1 MQQIELLTIELL
13 IVIVAAVLMDIILG
27 ELPSRLHPVVWIGKS
42 IEKLKSLF
50 LSTSKTKNRF
60 SGLIMTL
67 LIIIMFTVLFSIIQ
81 YISSFN
87 YIFYLLVASIILS
100 TTFAIRSLVNFVH
113 DVYVNI
119 NEDLEKGRKS
129 VSFLVSRETSNLSSE
144 NVVSAAI
151 ETLTENITDS
161 VVSPI
166 FYIFIFGFMG
176 NILLYLIHPSVTINP
191 FLINNI
197 SFQDPLL
204 NFLSASGIGYSWYQF
219 PIILAVLAGVSY
231 RVVNTLDAMIGY
243 KNPEN
248 IDIGWFPARLDDIL
262 NYIPARITGFL
273 VVLASIFG
281 GFDYRSSWKVML
293 SDARSTPSPNSGYSM
308 AAAAGSL
315 GIQLIKP
322 EVYKL
327 GYPKNELK
335 PEMIK
340 RAIKLTIIT
349 VTLYILIIILIL
361 FFTFLFFN

>member
-1 MQQIELLTIELL
+1 MQQIELLIIELL
-13 IVIVAAVLMDIILG
+13 LIIVLAVLIDLTLG
-27 ELPSRLHPVVWIGKS
+27 ELPSWLHPVVLIGKS

-50 LSTSKTKNRF
+50 LTTSKTKNRL
-60 SGLIMTL
+60 SGLLITM
-67 LIIIMFTVLFSIIQ
+67 LIIIMFTSLFSIIL

-87 YIFYLLVASIILS
+87 PIFYLLVASIILS
-100 TTFAIRSLVNFVH
+100 TTFAIKSLVNFVNG
-113 DVYVNI
+113 VYLDI
-119 NEDLEKGRKS
+119 NKDLEKGRKS
-129 VSFLVSRETSNLSSE
+129 VSFLVSRNTSNLSSE

-161 VVSPI
+161 VISPL
-166 FYIFIFGFMG
+166 FYVFIFGFLG
-176 NILLYLIHPSVTINP
+176 TTLLYLISPSLNLNLI
-191 FLINNI
+191 LINNA
-197 SFQDPLL
+197 SSQGQLS
-204 NFLSASGIGYSWYQF
+204 NFLGAGEIGYSWYQF

-231 RVVNTLDAMIGY
+231 RVVNTLDAMVGY

-248 IDIGWFPARLDDIL
+248 IDIGWFPARLDDII
-262 NYIPARITGFL
+262 NYVPARITGFL

-281 GFDYRSSWKVML
+281 GFDYKSSWKVML
-293 SDARSTPSPNSGYSM
+293 SDARSTPSPNSGYPM

-322 EVYKL
+322 GVYKL

-349 VTLYILIIILIL
+349 VTLFIIILIL
-361 FFTFLFFN
+361 ILIFTFLFFY